1 MVRGNMQRFLF
12 LFIVFLIPNLVWA
25 KFGRRYV
32 EGELIVKYKVTAS
45 STSQKQTL
53 QSQGATNLKNFKRKN
68 WSHVKLSKDQD
79 VQSALESFKSDP
91 NVEYVQPNY
100 IYHAALVPSDPYFN
114 RQWGLKND
122 AQTIFNFGLGGPDI
136 QETTNNPGTIGFD
149 IKAIRAWDNITDC
162 SSAVVAI
169 LDSGVNYNQED
180 LTSNLWK
187 DPVTGKYGWDFV
199 DGDDDPIDLNGHGTH
214 IAGIIG
220 AIGDNSVGTTGVC
233 WKAKIM
239 TVRVLDALG
248 QGTTADIVSG
258 INYAVSNGAKVINLS
273 LTGSNFDQAES
284 DAISSAQSSGVLV
297 VVAAGNDGVNVDDP
311 ATPIYPCKFTQSN
324 ILCVGALSQNYTQA
338 SYSNYGPNSVDIGA
352 PGVNI
357 VSTWPGIHNKFFD
370 DLTNGWV
377 KSSQWGYKQITFGTS
392 KVNALVTPPLYDHN
406 TKKYY
411 NNKID
416 YAWKNFDLSG
426 SIAAIVDFYIMYDSE
441 FYNDYLNVMSS
452 PKNADPTDTANS
464 GTLLDDISG
473 TSNGSREERRYDIS
487 SDISPTTSS
496 ASFGFRFTT
505 DSSVNNFGMN
515 ITNFSITTLSPSSSI
530 YNIQQGTSMA
540 APYVSAVAA
549 MLFAFNPSYT
559 YTEVRNA
566 LKAGVDVQ
574 SSLAGK
580 STTSGSLNAYEALRY
595 ISQPTGG
602 VAVKKP

>member
-1 MVRGNMQRFLF
+1 M
-12 LFIVFLIPNLVWA
+12 VWA

-32 EGELIVKYKVTAS
+32 EGELIVKYKLSAS
-45 STSQKQTL
+45 TNSQKQTL
-53 QSQGATNLKNFKRKN
+53 QSQGAVNIKNFKRKN
-68 WSHVKLSKDQD
+68 WAHVKLSKDQD
-79 VQSALESFKSDP
+79 VQSAMESFKADP

-100 IYHAALVPSDPYFN
+100 IYHAALVPGDPYFN
-114 RQWGLKND
+114 RQWGLKNS

-136 QETTNNPGTIGFD
+136 QDTTNNPGTIGHD
-149 IKAIRAWDNITDC
+149 IKAERAWDNITDC
-162 SSAVVAI
+162 SSAVVAV

-187 DPVTGKYGWDFV
+187 DSVTGKYGYDFV
-199 DGDDDPIDLNGHGTH
+199 DGDDDPMDLNGHGTH
-214 IAGIIG
+214 ITGIIG

-233 WKAKIM
+233 WKAKVM

-248 QGTTADIVSG
+248 QGTTSDIVSG
-258 INYAVSNGAKVINLS
+258 INYAVSKGAKVINLS
-273 LTGSNFDQAES
+273 LTGSTFDQAES
-284 DAISSAQSSGVLV
+284 DAITSAQSSGVLV

-324 ILCVGALSQNYTQA
+324 ILCVGALSQNYTLA
-338 SYSNYGPNSVDIGA
+338 TYSNYGANSVDIGA

-370 DLTNGWV
+370 DLITGWV

-392 KVNALVTPPLYDHN
+392 KVNALVTPPLYDHSS
-406 TKKYY
+406 KKYY

-426 SIAAIVDFYIMYDSE
+426 AISAILDFYIMYDSE
-441 FYNDYLNVMSS
+441 FYNDYLYVMSS
-452 PKNADPTDTANS
+452 PKNADPTDAANS

-473 TSNGSREERRYDIS
+473 SSNGSREERRYDIS
-487 SDISPTTSS
+487 SDISPVNST
-496 ASFGFRFTT
+496 ASIGFRFTT
-505 DSSVNNFGMN
+505 DSSVNNYGMN
-515 ITNFSITTLSPSSSI
+515 ISNFSITTLTPNSSV

-566 LKAGVDVQ
+566 LKAGVDIQ
-574 SSLAGK
+574 SGLAGK

-595 ISQPTGG
+595 INQPTGG
-602 VAVKKP
+602 AAVKKP